1 MAAGAPE
8 DTPVSAL
15 ASPSRADVSLLASA
29 GLLQVGANAAAA
41 VVATIV
47 LGPAGR
53 GEMVLGT
60 TIGSVCALLGGLGT
74 GQALRSA
81 LPVAGPPDRERV
93 LRSYAWCTAG
103 GAAVAAGLA
112 AGGCAVSSSLTG
124 LSLSSVGFLVAVA
137 AATAVQVVAAQ
148 ASEAWYADGL
158 FRPGGLWSAACAAGG
173 LVTVTVAAV
182 AGGAGAAG
190 LLAAQAA
197 GTAVVCLVQLHGLG
211 RIGLLGAG
219 RPEGAAVRLLVGR
232 GAPALGLTLGLA
244 VALRSDRYV
253 LGAVAG
259 PAAVGVYSVAA
270 TLSEVSRVVPQAVGQ
285 FFVRHV
291 ALGGSGRLNVWV
303 SRAALFSALGGVVVA
318 TAGWV
323 LVVPVFGMPFA
334 HARELLLVL
343 VVAETCLAPYVV
355 ASRGLVGGGRT
366 RVAGAFGL
374 AAGVA
379 SVGCYVLGVKL
390 GGSMGL
396 AVSCVALYCGLSA
409 VAVALFRGREPR

>member
-1 MAAGAPE
+1 
-8 DTPVSAL
+8 
-15 ASPSRADVSLLASA
+15 
-29 GLLQVGANAAAA
+29 
-41 VVATIV
+41 
-47 LGPAGR
+47 
-53 GEMVLGT
+53 
-60 TIGSVCALLGGLGT
+60 
-74 GQALRSA
+74 
-81 LPVAGPPDRERV
+81 
-93 LRSYAWCTAG
+93 
-103 GAAVAAGLA
+103 
-112 AGGCAVSSSLTG
+112 
-124 LSLSSVGFLVAVA
+124 VGFLVAVA

-158 FRPGGLWSAACAAGG
+158 FRHGGLWSAACAAGG